1 MSIFMNWI
9 ELAIKTTG
17 EGIDAVTEI
26 LNNMGINGV
35 IIEDPRDI
43 EQFKANKAD
52 WLYVDENLGYSD
64 EAVVIKGYLPDNDV
78 LYENVQTIRN
88 RLEWLTKQDL
98 GIDIGIA
105 ELKLSNVREED
116 WANNWKKYFKP
127 KKIGKHLVVK
137 PSWEEYNPS
146 EGEVILELDPGMAF
160 GTGTH
165 ETTILCV
172 RALEDWITPD
182 KTLLDVGTGTGILAI
197 TGILLGAKS
206 TLAIDLD
213 LDAVRIANENAS
225 RNKVTEKIDV
235 VHGDLMDKVQGKFE
249 VVVVNIIADVIIE
262 ITKGIREYLTDDGI
276 FIASGI
282 ILDRIDDVEKAIKRA
297 GLTIIEIKTM
307 GEWAVVVSHNE

>member
-26 LNNMGINGV
+26 LNNVGINGV

-172 RALEDWITPD
+172 RALEDWITHD

-235 VHGDLMDKVQGKFE
+235 VHGNLMDKVQGKFE

-276 FIASGI
+276 FISFGI
-282 ILDRIDDVEKAIKRA
+282 ILDLIDDVEKAIK
-297 GLTIIEIKTM
+297 GL
-307 GEWAVVVSHNE
+307 SLLS

>member
-26 LNNMGINGV
+26 LNNVGINGV

-206 TLAIDLD
+206 ALAIDLD

-235 VHGDLMDKVQGKFE
+235 VHGNLMDKVQGKFE

-307 GEWAVVVSHNE
+307 GEWAVVVSRNE

>member
-26 LNNMGINGV
+26 LNNVGINGV

-78 LYENVQTIRN
+78 LYEYVQTIRN

-307 GEWAVVVSHNE
+307 GEWAVVVSRNE

>member
-26 LNNMGINGV
+26 LNNVGINGV

-137 PSWEEYNPS
+137 PSWE
-146 EGEVILELDPGMAF
+146 VF
-160 GTGTH
+160 
-165 ETTILCV
+165 
-172 RALEDWITPD
+172 
-182 KTLLDVGTGTGILAI
+182 
-197 TGILLGAKS
+197 
-206 TLAIDLD
+206 
-213 LDAVRIANENAS
+213 
-225 RNKVTEKIDV
+225 
-235 VHGDLMDKVQGKFE
+235 
-249 VVVVNIIADVIIE
+249 
-262 ITKGIREYLTDDGI
+262 
-276 FIASGI
+276 
-282 ILDRIDDVEKAIKRA
+282 
-297 GLTIIEIKTM
+297 
-307 GEWAVVVSHNE
+307 

>member
-26 LNNMGINGV
+26 LNNVGINGV

-146 EGEVILELDPGMAF
+146 EGEIILELDPGMAY

-307 GEWAVVVSHNE
+307 GEWAVVVSRYE

>member
-26 LNNMGINGV
+26 LNNVGINGV

-182 KTLLDVGTGTGILAI
+182 KILLDVGTGTGILAI

-206 TLAIDLD
+206 ALAIDLD

-235 VHGDLMDKVQGKFE
+235 VHGNLMDKVQGKFE

-282 ILDRIDDVEKAIKRA
+282 ILDLIDDVEKAIKRA

-307 GEWAVVVSHNE
+307 GEWAVVVSRNE

>member
-26 LNNMGINGV
+26 LNNVGINGV

-146 EGEVILELDPGMAF
+146 EGEVILELDPGMAY

-172 RALEDWITPD
+172 RALEAWITPD

-307 GEWAVVVSHNE
+307 GEWAVVVSRYE

>member
-26 LNNMGINGV
+26 LNNVGINGV

-307 GEWAVVVSHNE
+307 GEWAVVVSRNE

>member
-26 LNNMGINGV
+26 LNNVGINGV

-206 TLAIDLD
+206 ALAIDLD

-235 VHGDLMDKVQGKFE
+235 VHGNLMDKVQGKFE

-282 ILDRIDDVEKAIKRA
+282 ILDRIDDVEKAIKRE
-297 GLTIIEIKTM
+297 TI
-307 GEWAVVVSHNE
+307 SPYSLS

>member
-26 LNNMGINGV
+26 LNNVGINGV

-206 TLAIDLD
+206 ALAIDLD

-235 VHGDLMDKVQGKFE
+235 VHGNLMDKVQGKFE

-262 ITKGIREYLTDDGI
+262 ITKGIREYLTEDH
-276 FIASGI
+276 
-282 ILDRIDDVEKAIKRA
+282 LY
-297 GLTIIEIKTM
+297 
-307 GEWAVVVSHNE
+307 

>member
-26 LNNMGINGV
+26 LNNVGINGV

-127 KKIGKHLVVK
+127 KKIGKYLVIK
-137 PSWEEYNPS
+137 PSWEEYTHWR
-146 EGEVILELDPGMAF
+146 EVILELDPGMAF
-160 GTGTH
+160 GTVPMKLLFCAQGTGR
-165 ETTILCV
+165 L
-172 RALEDWITPD
+172 ITHD
-182 KTLLDVGTGTGILAI
+182 KTLLDVGTERHSGYSRYLIRCKKHLSYRFGFRC
-197 TGILLGAKS
+197 S
-206 TLAIDLD
+206 
-213 LDAVRIANENAS
+213 ENS
-225 RNKVTEKIDV
+225 
-235 VHGDLMDKVQGKFE
+235 Q
-249 VVVVNIIADVIIE
+249 
-262 ITKGIREYLTDDGI
+262 
-276 FIASGI
+276 
-282 ILDRIDDVEKAIKRA
+282 
-297 GLTIIEIKTM
+297 
-307 GEWAVVVSHNE
+307 